1 LEVGQP
7 RNRGRAEVNEER
19 ESVGVF
25 KGSPKSWQPLGE
37 VDQKLVE
44 LVLKPVEPV
53 STREFSIQWATQRET
68 WPDPKSVEPGSN
80 PVEPVFEKLCTRL
93 FWQLLTGGLAGQSGR
108 RNSTETGW
116 TDFRSGWTGF
126 WNRRA
131 SFDKTEVNQGGTFVG
146 SKSGFSKDI
155 HDLEKYSLR
164 GFEEIWT
171 ELSALLT

>member
-53 STREFSIQWATQRET
+53 STREFSIQ
-68 WPDPKSVEPGSN
+68 
-80 PVEPVFEKLCTRL
+80 
-93 FWQLLTGGLAGQSGR
+93 
-108 RNSTETGW
+108 
-116 TDFRSGWTGF
+116 
-126 WNRRA
+126 
-131 SFDKTEVNQGGTFVG
+131 
-146 SKSGFSKDI
+146 
-155 HDLEKYSLR
+155 
-164 GFEEIWT
+164 
-171 ELSALLT
+171 